1 MMFLVFFFCRLCFSI
16 VGDIYLQRTGLV
28 STTIIIQN
36 LKDIKPVLNL
46 VHEEVN
52 MYSLQMLM
60 LIVIFLI
67 YIFPIVLC
75 FSALNFF
82 QTCV

>member
-1 MMFLVFFFCRLCFSI
+1 M
-16 VGDIYLQRTGLV
+16 

-46 VHEEVN
+46 VPEEVN

-67 YIFPIVLC
+67 YFFPIVLC
-75 FSALNFF
+75 FSALDFF
-82 QTCV
+82 QTFV